1 MLSSGEDAPRAEHRS
16 PIRGIVIAGRR
27 RTGLT
32 PLLDA
37 VDLETIPLFRGLT
50 ATEQRYLHDLL
61 GVRSFPAGVDILT
74 AEEPGDVAYIVLDG
88 TVKVQVVRPDGTA
101 VILAILRAG
110 EIAGEM
116 SLIDQLGRSATVVAM
131 EQTTLAWLTHTDF
144 WNCLRTM
151 PTMTFNLAGIHS
163 RRLRLSNAHV
173 VALATLDI
181 EGRLSDQ
188 LLTLSAEYGEAT
200 ADGGC
205 RIPFRLTQGDL
216 AALVGASRVR
226 VNQILVS
233 WKHNTVLTVDRQ
245 HFVTLLNRDA
255 LAAMAPGIRAEPPW
269 REV

>member
-1 MLSSGEDAPRAEHRS
+1 MA
-16 PIRGIVIAGRR
+16 
-27 RTGLT
+27 

-50 ATEQRYLHDLL
+50 PPEQRYLHDLL
-61 GVRSFPAGVDILT
+61 GVRTFPAGVDILR
-74 AEEPGDVAYIVLDG
+74 AEQPGDVAYIVLDG
-88 TVKVQVVRPDGTA
+88 TVKVQVIRPDGTA

-116 SLIDQLGRSATVVAM
+116 SLIDHLGRSATVVAM
-131 EQTTLAWLTHTDF
+131 EQTTLAWLNHTDF
-144 WNCLRTM
+144 WNCLRSM

-181 EGRLSDQ
+181 EHRLADQ
-188 LLTLSAEYGEAT
+188 LLALSEEYGEAT
-200 ADGGC
+200 SNGGC

-233 WKHNTVLTVDRQ
+233 WKLRDLLSVDGR
-245 HFVTLLNRDA
+245 HVVTLLDRRA
-255 LAAMAPGIRAEPPW
+255 LAEMVPDLRAEEIR

>member
-1 MLSSGEDAPRAEHRS
+1 M
-16 PIRGIVIAGRR
+16 
-27 RTGLT
+27 T

-37 VDLETIPLFRGLT
+37 IDLETIPLFRGLT
-50 ATEQRYLHDLL
+50 PAEQRHLHDLL
-61 GVRSFPAGVDILT
+61 GVRTFPAGVDILT

-131 EQTTLAWLTHTDF
+131 EQTTLAWLTHADF
-144 WNCLRTM
+144 WNCLRSM
-151 PTMTFNLAGIHS
+151 PTMAFNLAGIHS

-173 VALATLDI
+173 AALATLDI
-181 EGRLSDQ
+181 EGRLADQ
-188 LLTLSAEYGEAT
+188 LLALGAEYGEAT

-233 WKHNTVLTVDRQ
+233 WKQNNFLTVDGQRV
-245 HFVTLLNRDA
+245 VTLLNRSA
-255 LAAMAPGIRAEPPW
+255 LAELAPGIRAEPPW
-269 REV
+269 REM

>member
-1 MLSSGEDAPRAEHRS
+1 M
-16 PIRGIVIAGRR
+16 
-27 RTGLT
+27 T

-37 VDLETIPLFRGLT
+37 LDLETIPLFRGLNP
-50 ATEQRYLHDLL
+50 AEQRHLHDLL
-61 GVRSFPAGVDILT
+61 GVKTFPAGSDILT
-74 AEEPGDVAYIVLDG
+74 AEQQGDVAYIVLDG
-88 TVKVQVVRPDGTA
+88 TVKVQVDGPDGTP

-116 SLIDQLGRSATVVAM
+116 SLVDRLGRSATVVAM
-131 EQTTLAWLTHTDF
+131 EQTALAWLTRTDF
-144 WNCLRTM
+144 WHCLRSM

-163 RRLRLSNAHV
+163 RRLRLANTHV

-181 EGRLSDQ
+181 EGRLADQ
-188 LLTLSAEYGEAT
+188 LLALSDEYGEAT
-200 ADGGC
+200 PNGGC

-233 WKHNTVLTVDRQ
+233 WKHKGYLTVDGR
-245 HFVTLLNRDA
+245 HVITLHNRRA
-255 LAAMAPGIRAEPPW
+255 LDEMVPGLRAEPLW

>member
-1 MLSSGEDAPRAEHRS
+1 M
-16 PIRGIVIAGRR
+16 
-27 RTGLT
+27 T

-37 VDLETIPLFRGLT
+37 IDLETIPLFRGLT
-50 ATEQRYLHDLL
+50 PAEQRHLHDLL
-61 GVRSFPAGVDILT
+61 GAKAFPAGADILT
-74 AEEPGDVAYIVLDG
+74 AEQPGDVAYIVLDG
-88 TVKVQVVRPDGTA
+88 TVKVQVDGPDGTP

-116 SLIDQLGRSATVVAM
+116 SLVDRLGRSASVVAM
-131 EQTTLAWLTHTDF
+131 EQTTLAWLTQADF
-144 WNCLRTM
+144 WNCLRSM

-163 RRLRLSNAHV
+163 RRLRLANAHV

-181 EGRLSDQ
+181 EGRLADQ
-188 LLTLSAEYGEAT
+188 LLALAEEYGEA
-200 ADGGC
+200 APNGGC

-233 WKHNTVLTVDRQ
+233 WKHKGYLTVDGR
-245 HFVTLLNRDA
+245 HVVTLFNRRA
-255 LAAMAPGIRAEPPW
+255 LDEMAPGLRAEPLW